1 MRVPCFPLSKELLFF
16 TYCSILNITDLQ
28 NVSKSSVLSFLKKKN
43 ISFSTFVWVRSC
55 TPQSFTHMS
64 ALARA
69 RTHTHTIWER
79 TNNIFPLTE
88 EWSMVLTVH
97 DAIVSTTLCISKFFK
112 IFYLQREI
120 KETGNLSSTVLA
132 LII

>member
-1 MRVPCFPLSKELLFF
+1 
-16 TYCSILNITDLQ
+16 
-28 NVSKSSVLSFLKKKN
+28 
-43 ISFSTFVWVRSC
+43 
-55 TPQSFTHMS
+55 
-64 ALARA
+64 
-69 RTHTHTIWER
+69 
-79 TNNIFPLTE
+79 
-88 EWSMVLTVH
+88 MVLTVH